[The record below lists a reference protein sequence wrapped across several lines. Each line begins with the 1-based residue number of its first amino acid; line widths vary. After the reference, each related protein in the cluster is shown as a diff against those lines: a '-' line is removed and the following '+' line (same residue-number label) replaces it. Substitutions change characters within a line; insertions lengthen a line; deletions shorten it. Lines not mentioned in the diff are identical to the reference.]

1 MALHSTLLIFESPLS
16 EIASRTRSHHQPNTD
31 HHQERSE
38 DCQESHVNGILRFC
52 AAVVESN
59 NLDIEVPPSA
69 EHRRFAPVMGQDCE
83 KELI

>member
-1 MALHSTLLIFESPLS
+1 M
-16 EIASRTRSHHQPNTD
+16 
-31 HHQERSE
+31 
-38 DCQESHVNGILRFC
+38 NGILRFC

-83 KELI
+83 KELIKKTLNPLLKDCSVQYTGSILLKLNLPK